1 MHGSSGINVLI
12 VESDVALA
20 GLWSGHLARMKCAV
34 DLTSTSEEACDRIRE
49 RRYNVIILDL
59 DLKDGGALSVADYAE
74 LFHPEARVIFVT
86 NTTFFSDGSI
96 FQFFNNACAFLPS
109 ATDPADLAQMVNHYG
124 AA

>member
-1 MHGSSGINVLI
+1 MRGSPGVNVLI
-12 VESDVALA
+12 VESDAALA
-20 GLWSGHLARMKCAV
+20 GLWSGHLERMRCAV
-34 DLTSTSEEACDRIRE
+34 DIASTSEEACDRIRE
-49 RRYNVIILDL
+49 RRYNVIVLDL
-59 DLKDGGALSVADYAE
+59 DLHDGGALSVADWAE
-74 LFHPEARVIFVT
+74 LYEPAARVIFVT